1 MLAAANSEDRPN
13 REEVIEI
20 LDDEDNEILDKY
32 MKEESTRR
40 FLEET
45 LPKIEEDQEDEKT
58 PKEVVEHDK
67 EYQWLNQNRI
77 ANRQYQDYKLYVTMK
92 EEEKLDIEVEE
103 DPEEDPEKMA
113 SVVHYI
119 MMHYAEKD
127 SVKRKQRKKYKP
139 TSET

>member
-67 EYQWLNQNRI
+67 EYQ
-77 ANRQYQDYKLYVTMK
+77 
-92 EEEKLDIEVEE
+92 
-103 DPEEDPEKMA
+103 
-113 SVVHYI
+113 
-119 MMHYAEKD
+119 
-127 SVKRKQRKKYKP
+127 
-139 TSET
+139 